1 MLSCKE
7 VSLLL
12 SRACDQDLAW
22 RERLAV
28 KLHLLYCRGC
38 SRLGK
43 QLQFLRTAGRR
54 LAQTDTLPDGTIL
67 SDTARQ
73 RIRAAL
79 LHEEG

>member
-12 SRACDQDLAW
+12 SKACDQELPW

-28 KLHLLYCRGC
+28 RLHLLYCRGC
-38 SRLGK
+38 AQFSRH
-43 QLQFLRTAGRR
+43 LQFLRTAGRR
-54 LAQTDTLPDGTIL
+54 LAQSDGLAGAATL
-67 SDTARQ
+67 SVTARN

-79 LHEEG
+79 QRD

>member
-12 SRACDQDLAW
+12 SKTCDQELAW

-28 KLHLLYCRGC
+28 RLHLLYCRGC
-38 SRLGK
+38 RQFGK
-43 QLQFLRTAGRR
+43 HLQFLRAVGRR
-54 LAQTDTLPDGTIL
+54 LAQSDTLPDGATL
-67 SDTARQ
+67 SVTARN

-79 LHEEG
+79 PRD

>member
-12 SRACDQDLAW
+12 SKACDQRLAW

-28 KLHLLYCRGC
+28 RLHLLYCRGC
-38 SRLGK
+38 AQFGK
-43 QLQFLRTAGRR
+43 QLQFLRAAGRR
-54 LAQTDTLPDGTIL
+54 LAQSDTLPGGATL
-67 SDTARQ
+67 SVTARN

-79 LHEEG
+79 QRD

>member
-12 SRACDQDLAW
+12 SKACDRKLPW

-28 KLHLLYCRGC
+28 RLHLLYCRGC
-38 SRLGK
+38 ARVER
-43 QLQFLRTAGRR
+43 QLQFLRAAARR
-54 LAQTDTLPDGTIL
+54 LARTGILPDGTKL
-67 SDTARQ
+67 SATARS

-79 LHEEG
+79 PRD

>member
-12 SRACDQDLAW
+12 SKACDQELPW

-28 KLHLLYCRGC
+28 RLHLLYCRGC
-38 SRLGK
+38 AQFGK
-43 QLQFLRTAGRR
+43 HLQFLRAAGRR
-54 LAQTDTLPDGTIL
+54 LAQADYLPGGGEL
-67 SDTARQ
+67 SVTARD

-79 LHEEG
+79 PRD